1 MTTRTIAALG
11 GAIALLG
18 VSGAAYAM
26 GLGSSRLGPANA
38 FQTSAHG
45 TTRSVPSSDGM
56 MGGGS
61 SGSGGM
67 MGGGSSGSGG
77 MMGGAM
83 TGTTDARL
91 VNGSALTAL
100 VRGGDA
106 GAVINAAANTVR
118 YTTSSVTLVAL
129 ASPHGKPNMTWEIDG
144 LVNPTITVPAGAHIT
159 VHLVNTDWGYMH
171 GFELTT
177 TTPPYP
183 YMSMMGIANDFLVM
197 PLPERTTKDLAT
209 ARFYTRTASLTLA
222 SGTYDYLC
230 PVPGHAQQGMY
241 GRLIVQS

>member
-11 GAIALLG
+11 GTIALLG
-18 VSGAAYAM
+18 VSGTAFAM
-26 GLGSSRLGPANA
+26 GLSSSQRGPEHA
-38 FQTSAHG
+38 FQASAHG
-45 TTRSVPSSDGM
+45 TNRGVPSSSDGM

-61 SGSGGM
+61 SSGGM
-67 MGGGSSGSGG
+67 MGGG
-77 MMGGAM
+77 MM
-83 TGTTDARL
+83 GTTDARL

-100 VRGGDA
+100 VHGGDA
-106 GAVINAAANTVR
+106 GVVIDPAANTVR
-118 YTTSSVTLVAL
+118 YTTSAVTLVAL

-197 PLPERTTKDLAT
+197 PLP
-209 ARFYTRTASLTLA
+209 
-222 SGTYDYLC
+222 
-230 PVPGHAQQGMY
+230 
-241 GRLIVQS
+241 

>member
-11 GAIALLG
+11 GTIALLG
-18 VSGAAYAM
+18 VSGTAFAM
-26 GLGSSRLGPANA
+26 GLSSSQRGPAHA
-38 FQTSAHG
+38 FQASAHG
-45 TTRSVPSSDGM
+45 TNRGVPSSSDGM

-61 SGSGGM
+61 SSGGM
-67 MGGGSSGSGG
+67 MGGG
-77 MMGGAM
+77 MM
-83 TGTTDARL
+83 GTTDARL

-100 VRGGDA
+100 VHGGDA
-106 GAVINAAANTVR
+106 GAVIDPAANTVR

-144 LVNPTITVPAGAHIT
+144 LVNPTITVPAGARIT

-177 TTPPYP
+177 TPPPYP

-209 ARFYTRTASLTLA
+209 ARFYARTASFTLA
-222 SGTYDYLC
+222 GGTYYYLC

>member
-18 VSGAAYAM
+18 VSGTVFAM
-26 GLGSSRLGPANA
+26 GMSSSRLEPAHT
-38 FQTSAHG
+38 FQSSVHG
-45 TTRSVPSSDGM
+45 TNRGGSSSSSSSSDGM
-56 MGGGS
+56 MGGGMM
-61 SGSGGM
+61 GGGM
-67 MGGGSSGSGG
+67 MGGGSSGSRG
-77 MMGGAM
+77 MM
-83 TGTTDARL
+83 GTTDARL
-91 VNGSALTAL
+91 VNRRALTAL
-100 VRGGDA
+100 VHSGSA
-106 GAVINAAANTVR
+106 GAVIHAAANTVR
-118 YTTSSVTLVAL
+118 YTTSAVTLVAL

-177 TTPPYP
+177 TPPPYP
-183 YMSMMGIANDFLVM
+183 YMSMMGIANNFLVM
-197 PLPERTTKDLAT
+197 PLPERTTENLAT
-209 ARFYTRTASLTLA
+209 ARFYARTASFTLA
-222 SGTYDYLC
+222 GGTYYYLC